1 MSLPR
6 QTALTATIICM
17 CMAFNSKLHVVFTM
31 NIPIDFISPWQWV
44 DVNVKH

>member
-1 MSLPR
+1 VHDL
-6 QTALTATIICM
+6 QQQDVCGI
-17 CMAFNSKLHVVFTM
+17 TM